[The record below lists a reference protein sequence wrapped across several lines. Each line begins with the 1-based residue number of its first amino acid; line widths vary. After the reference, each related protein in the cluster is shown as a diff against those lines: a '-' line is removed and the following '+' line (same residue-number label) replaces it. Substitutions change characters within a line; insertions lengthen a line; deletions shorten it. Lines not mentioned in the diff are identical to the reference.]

1 MFPTVKICLI
11 FVEMQVLP
19 EAEDLFNR
27 ESVGKMFDI
36 LDQDSQGELNFEEFK
51 KAQKMFESHAE
62 SDTKGNFIHFSR
74 KICLMYPLSYNGA
87 ASMDDLFAKV
97 MISRMKECR

>member
-27 ESVGKMFDI
+27 DSVAKMFDI
-36 LDQDSQGELNFEEFK
+36 LDADSQGELNFEEFK

-62 SDTKGNFIHFSR
+62 SDTKGPETPNDT
-74 KICLMYPLSYNGA
+74 P
-87 ASMDDLFAKV
+87 FAGTTPNAGSV
-97 MISRMKECR
+97 ELGNMNREVGREVVVE